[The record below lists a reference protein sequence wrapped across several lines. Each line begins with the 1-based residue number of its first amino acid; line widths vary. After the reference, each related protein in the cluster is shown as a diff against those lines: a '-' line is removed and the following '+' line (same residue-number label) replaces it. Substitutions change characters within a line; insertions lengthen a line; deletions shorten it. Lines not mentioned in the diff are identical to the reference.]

1 VRWRRRR
8 DSPEA
13 ESQPEAHDHSSAHPR
28 SKTPRP

>member
-8 DSPEA
+8 NNREA
-13 ESQPEAHDHSSAHPR
+13 ESQPEAHDDSSAHPR